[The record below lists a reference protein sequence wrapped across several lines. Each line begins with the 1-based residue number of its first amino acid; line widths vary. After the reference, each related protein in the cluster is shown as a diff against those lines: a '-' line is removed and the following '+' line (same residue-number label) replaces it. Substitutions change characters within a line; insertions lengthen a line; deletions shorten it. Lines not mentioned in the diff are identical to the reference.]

1 MARMKPELG
10 NDDMLPKGY
19 DPWPQIE
26 LDDRLR
32 QDEQRRVDAMTPATN
47 EQGEQHRSLEE

>member
-1 MARMKPELG
+1 MATENRELG
-10 NDDMLPKGY
+10 NDDMLPEDY

-32 QDEQRRVDAMTPATN
+32 QDEQRRVEAMTPAVDEPN
-47 EQGEQHRSLEE
+47 LRRED